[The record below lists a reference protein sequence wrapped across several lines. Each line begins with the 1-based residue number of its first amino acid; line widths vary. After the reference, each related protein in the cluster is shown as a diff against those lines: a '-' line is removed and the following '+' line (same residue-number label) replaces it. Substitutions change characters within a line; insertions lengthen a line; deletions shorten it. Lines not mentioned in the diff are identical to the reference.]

1 MSDNAQRMIALHD
14 HYIQTIDSVV
24 LFLQG
29 KNPTVSLSN
38 AFLTFLD
45 FFWVGLWPGGLL
57 KWLAFSNFAV
67 TVSINATNVEIKGCN
82 AGFTST
88 LVAFMR

>member
-1 MSDNAQRMIALHD
+1 VDAQLPKKLARWFSARGIALQD

-29 KNPTVSLSN
+29 RNPAASLSN

-45 FFWVGLWPGGLL
+45 FFWMGLWLG
-57 KWLAFSNFAV
+57 
-67 TVSINATNVEIKGCN
+67 
-82 AGFTST
+82 
-88 LVAFMR
+88 VAKVVYVFELCLYEVVVGDYKTK